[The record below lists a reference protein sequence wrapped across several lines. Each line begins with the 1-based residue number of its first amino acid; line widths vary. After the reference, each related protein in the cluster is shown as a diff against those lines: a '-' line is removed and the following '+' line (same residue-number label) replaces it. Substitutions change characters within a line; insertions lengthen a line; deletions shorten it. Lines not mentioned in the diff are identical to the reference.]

1 MELTLGDLKPT
12 QLLHK
17 MQALATDSI
26 STKFFWLDR
35 LPPSVRSVISVLDGD
50 LEELA
55 KKADKYLRCSNFPV
69 MAVTESPI
77 LDKAVAALND
87 QVSALSNRL
96 AVAEERQQIQMVNS
110 TKSSS
115 DEQRYYHRR
124 FGAQAKKCRLPCS
137 FTKKRPKGA
146 VMATT
151 STPHIPRRLFI
162 TDGVLQLQFLIDTG
176 ADLSVLPRK
185 ICTATRPST
194 VCLYSAT
201 GSCIQTYGQR
211 QLSLN
216 LGLDQPVTWTFV
228 VADVTTP
235 ILGADFLTHY
245 GISVDMRNKRLVSSN
260 M

>member
-1 MELTLGDLKPT
+1 M
-12 QLLHK
+12 
-17 MQALATDSI
+17 AAT
-26 STKFFWLDR
+26 
-35 LPPSVRSVISVLDGD
+35 
-50 LEELA
+50 
-55 KKADKYLRCSNFPV
+55 
-69 MAVTESPI
+69 
-77 LDKAVAALND
+77 AA
-87 QVSALSNRL
+87 
-96 AVAEERQQIQMVNS
+96 
-110 TKSSS
+110 
-115 DEQRYYHRR
+115 
-124 FGAQAKKCRLPCS
+124 
-137 FTKKRPKGA
+137 
-146 VMATT
+146 
-151 STPHIPRRLFI
+151 PHIPRRLFI
-162 TDGVLQLQFLIDTG
+162 TDSVLQLQFLIDTG

-260 M
+260 MSSSITCVSRRVKVPEVGLSTAHPYDRPAATIPEDTERVQHYIETRGTPVFSKPRRLPPDRFQAARAEFNELMQAALGLQDLLRFVNKEI